1 MDDEYVFEMFLEMM
15 EQLDS
20 DDPVGRMRVLSKEP
34 RYAADDPTTQQTKPK
49 HIER

>member
-15 EQLDS
+15 DQLDS
-20 DDPVGRMRVLSKEP
+20 DDSDGRMRVLSKEP
-34 RYAADDPTTQQTKPK
+34 RYAADDPATQQIKPK